1 MIRYMLCPSP
11 VGNLV
16 VCEEAGRLAAVR
28 LNEIPIGAVPEETS
42 VGKEACS
49 QLVDYFRGQR
59 KDFQLPLA
67 WKGTPFRQRVWQ
79 VLLDIP
85 YGETR
90 TYAQV
95 AEAVGSPKAVRAVG
109 GACHDNPWLIV
120 VPCHRVVGSSGQLTG
135 YAAGLDTKRFLL
147 EYEGGRLE

>member
-1 MIRYMLCPSP
+1 MIRYMCCDSP
-11 VGNLV
+11 IGKLV
-16 VCEEAGRLAAVR
+16 VCEESDRLVAIR

-79 VLLDIP
+79 VLLDMRGVPRQSVADCGSLPPCGGQFRSVDGVCRRIG
-85 YGETR
+85 YETFPAGIR
-90 TYAQV
+90 RR
-95 AEAVGSPKAVRAVG
+95 KA
-109 GACHDNPWLIV
+109 
-120 VPCHRVVGSSGQLTG
+120 
-135 YAAGLDTKRFLL
+135 
-147 EYEGGRLE
+147 